1 MPEIRIFISSVQK
14 EFREERQF
22 LWQYIQ
28 SDPLLGAFFKPFLFE
43 NQPASSTNTETAYL
57 EEVSASDIYLGILGN
72 TYGFEDKNGIS
83 PTEKEFDLAT
93 SLGKERLLYIMGTN
107 DTNKHPKEKTFIN
120 KIGIGLVR
128 KRCTSFSDLRS
139 GIYASLVKYLQD
151 HEYIRT
157 GPFDASLCRDA
168 SFNDIDREKVK
179 LFLQSSIEARNFP
192 LSISSSKTDVLT
204 HLDLTFGSRLKNAAL
219 LLFGTKPQ
227 KFFVSSEV
235 KCAYFH
241 GTTVVKP
248 IPSYKILTGDVFELV
263 DKSVDFVL
271 SKLSVEVGTRMESNQ
286 VPIHYEI
293 PRPVVSEA
301 IVNAIAHRD
310 YAHNGSVQV
319 MLFKNRLEISNPGTL
334 PHPLTVEKLK
344 VAHNSIPRNPL
355 LANALFLAGYIE
367 KVGTGTKDIFNL
379 SNAAGLSEPIFDLSE
394 GFKLTIWRPGFDS
407 KSINDKQSYPNKHR
421 ASTGQVPGKYRA
433 SLSEIDR
440 TILVTVGEMKRS
452 EIQMALDLK
461 HRDHFRDN
469 YLLPAIKEGL
479 IELTIPNKPK
489 SSKQRYRLTAKG
501 QKIRTKLIK
510 KKK

>member
-168 SFNDIDREKVK
+168 SFNDIDREKVFK
-179 LFLQSSIEARNFP
+179 SWDSF
-192 LSISSSKTDVLT
+192 
-204 HLDLTFGSRLKNAAL
+204 RLPKIGA
-219 LLFGTKPQ
+219 KI
-227 KFFVSSEV
+227 FVSYGNPIWINSKEEIESKFDEV
-235 KCAYFH
+235 QKA
-241 GTTVVKP
+241 
-248 IPSYKILTGDVFELV
+248 
-263 DKSVDFVL
+263 
-271 SKLSVEVGTRMESNQ
+271 ME
-286 VPIHYEI
+286 
-293 PRPVVSEA
+293 
-301 IVNAIAHRD
+301 
-310 YAHNGSVQV
+310 
-319 MLFKNRLEISNPGTL
+319 
-334 PHPLTVEKLK
+334 
-344 VAHNSIPRNPL
+344 
-355 LANALFLAGYIE
+355 
-367 KVGTGTKDIFNL
+367 
-379 SNAAGLSEPIFDLSE
+379 
-394 GFKLTIWRPGFDS
+394 
-407 KSINDKQSYPNKHR
+407 
-421 ASTGQVPGKYRA
+421 
-433 SLSEIDR
+433 
-440 TILVTVGEMKRS
+440 
-452 EIQMALDLK
+452 
-461 HRDHFRDN
+461 
-469 YLLPAIKEGL
+469 
-479 IELTIPNKPK
+479 ELTKINNKRGEK
-489 SSKQRYRLTAKG
+489 
-501 QKIRTKLIK
+501 
-510 KKK
+510 